1 MKKFTLL
8 FLMLPNLFFANDL
21 SSDED
26 FEFTVVKNTK
36 ALLLNSLTAKAGL
49 SIELFQLKGN
59 SKYKVNGGED
69 YFLITPCTFL
79 TTPIDNCWEIEY
91 FNELDISNWGSS
103 IEVRK

>member
-36 ALLLNSLTAKAGL
+36 LYYLIHLPLKLAYQSNYFS
-49 SIELFQLKGN
+49 LKGIQN
-59 SKYKVNGGED
+59 IK
-69 YFLITPCTFL
+69 
-79 TTPIDNCWEIEY
+79 
-91 FNELDISNWGSS
+91 
-103 IEVRK
+103 